1 MDGSGVAHYPGLLFT
16 DYNGGTPA
24 WYGIPCFTAMV
35 IADSLILAWLLLKSG
50 SLWTAAILHGA
61 HNLYI
66 QNIFTP
72 LTRNTGKTNWFIDE
86 FGVVLPVVVIAFA
99 VYFWR
104 RRAELPIGNTDLM
117 NPSPIIETGRAAT
130 P

>member
-1 MDGSGVAHYPGLLFT
+1 
-16 DYNGGTPA
+16 
-24 WYGIPCFTAMV
+24 MV

-86 FGVVLPVVVIAFA
+86 FGVVLPMVVIAFA

>member
-1 MDGSGVAHYPGLLFT
+1 MLYGNGDCGQLDPCLVATKVGQPLDSG
-16 DYNGGTPA
+16 NPA
-24 WYGIPCFTAMV
+24 WSPQP
-35 IADSLILAWLLLKSG
+35 
-50 SLWTAAILHGA
+50 LHSEHLHA
-61 HNLYI
+61 
-66 QNIFTP
+66 